1 MIVFGLVSGADLRV
15 AHVGCCSQSL
25 LHCLGPARPPLA
37 AAGGAVPVGVLQQQ
51 AQHLQVAP
59 LGGVYQ
65 HTST

>member
-1 MIVFGLVSGADLRV
+1 MIVFGFMSGADLCV

-59 LGGVYQ
+59 LGGVDQ